1 MNPGGCVSLQGPS
14 YFQGERD
21 SDEWC
26 RGHRVGGEEQVM
38 EGVRVTK
45 AGKGLVS
52 SPHAAFSSSRVLYTL
67 FVLLLLLQPP
77 HNWTFLA
84 AWLYRKHR

>member
-1 MNPGGCVSLQGPS
+1 M
-14 YFQGERD
+14 
-21 SDEWC
+21 
-26 RGHRVGGEEQVM
+26 GGEEQVM